1 MSAADDNK
9 RTGSPR
15 IGTAG
20 WTIPRRHAAAF
31 PAEGS
36 QLERY
41 AQRLNAV
48 EINSSF
54 HRPHRRETYE
64 RWAASVPADFQFSVK
79 LPRAITHDL
88 RLAESDAALDAFMAQ
103 ARGLGAKLSSLLVQ
117 LPPSFAFDERIAYI
131 FFAAL
136 RARFDGH
143 AAFEPRHAS
152 WFGPDAENLLFE
164 HRIARV
170 AADPAPV
177 PAAAEPGGWSGLAY
191 FRLHGSPRRY
201 FSDYE
206 PERIADYADKLRQA
220 GRRECW
226 CIFDNTAHAFAAP
239 NALALAARLT

>member
-1 MSAADDNK
+1 MPA
-9 RTGSPR
+9 TGRREPSR

-54 HRPHRRETYE
+54 HRPHKRETYE
-64 RWAASVPADFQFSVK
+64 RWAASVPADFRFSVK
-79 LPRAITHDL
+79 LPRAITHDRKL
-88 RLAESDAALDAFMAQ
+88 VDADAALDEFITQ
-103 ARGLGAKLSSLLVQ
+103 TGGLGAKLAVILVQ
-117 LPPSFAFDERIAYI
+117 LPPSFAFDQRVALA
-131 FFAAL
+131 FFDAL
-136 RARFDGH
+136 RTRFGGH
-143 AAFEPRHAS
+143 VAFEPRHAS
-152 WFGPDAENLLFE
+152 WFTPEAASLLIG

-177 PAAAEPGGWSGLAY
+177 PAAAEPGGWSKLTY

-206 PERIADYADKLRQA
+206 PERIAHYAEKLRQA
-220 GRRECW
+220 GSAERW
-226 CIFDNTAHAFAAP
+226 CIFDNTAHAFATA
-239 NALALAARLT
+239 NSLGLAALLA

>member
-1 MSAADDNK
+1 VPASARRAP
-9 RTGSPR
+9 PR

-41 AQRLNAV
+41 AQRLDAV

-54 HRPHRRETYE
+54 HRPHKCETYE
-64 RWAASVPADFQFSVK
+64 RWAASVPEHFRFSVK

-88 RLAESDAALDAFMAQ
+88 RLVDADAALDAFTGQ
-103 ARGLGAKLSSLLVQ
+103 ASGLGRKLAVLLIQ
-117 LPPSFAFDERIAYI
+117 LPPSFAFDERVALT

-136 RARFDGH
+136 RKRFGGH
-143 AAFEPRHAS
+143 VAFEPRHAS
-152 WFGPDAENLLFE
+152 WFTPEAESLLID

-170 AADPAPV
+170 AADPAPI
-177 PAAAEPGGWSGLAY
+177 PAAAEPSGWSGLTY

-201 FSDYE
+201 FSDHE
-206 PERIADYADKLRQA
+206 PERIAHYAEKLRQA
-220 GRRECW
+220 KRAERW
-226 CIFDNTAHAFAAP
+226 CIFDNTAHAFATA
-239 NALALAARLT
+239 NALALATLLA

>member
-1 MSAADDNK
+1 MSRAT
-9 RTGSPR
+9 RREPSR

-31 PAEGS
+31 PAERS

-54 HRPHRRETYE
+54 HRPHKRETYE
-64 RWAASVPADFQFSVK
+64 RWAGSVPADFRFSVK
-79 LPRAITHDL
+79 LPRAITHDR
-88 RLAESDAALDAFMAQ
+88 RLADADAALDGFIAQ
-103 ARGLGAKLSSLLVQ
+103 AGSLGAKLAVVLVQ
-117 LPPSFAFDERIAYI
+117 LAPSFAFDERIALA

-136 RARFDGH
+136 RARFAGH
-143 AAFEPRHAS
+143 VAFEPRHAS
-152 WFGPDAENLLFE
+152 WFTPEAESLLVA

-170 AADPAPV
+170 AADPASI
-177 PAAAEPGGWSGLAY
+177 PAAAEPGGWSGLTY

-206 PERIADYADKLRQA
+206 PERIAQYAKKLRQVES
-220 GRRECW
+220 GERW
-226 CIFDNTAHAFAAP
+226 CIFDNTAHAFATA
-239 NALALAARLT
+239 NALALAALLA